1 MMTKNG
7 IYSIMVRIEVTKMV
21 KIDLTNLK
29 PILQNEKYALYILSQ
44 IKDNLYS
51 GIRLNK
57 ENNTQTRVNIQKLP
71 KIRVVDIYYND
82 KMVHIR

>member
-1 MMTKNG
+1 MLIKNI
-7 IYSIMVRIEVTKMV
+7 IYLIIALHGGTNMV
-21 KIDLTNLK
+21 KIDLTNLR
-29 PILQNEKYALYILSQ
+29 PVLQNEKYALYILSQ
-44 IKDNLYS
+44 IKDNLYL

>member
-1 MMTKNG
+1 MTKK
-7 IYSIMVRIEVTKMV
+7 IICLIMVHIVVTKMV

>member
-1 MMTKNG
+1 
-7 IYSIMVRIEVTKMV
+7 MVHIVVTKMV

-29 PILQNEKYALYILSQ
+29 PVLQNEKYALYILSQ

-57 ENNTQTRVNIQKLP
+57 ENNIQTRVNIQKLP

>member
-1 MMTKNG
+1 MMTKN
-7 IYSIMVRIEVTKMV
+7 IICLIMVRIVVTKMV
-21 KIDLTNLK
+21 KIDLTNLI
-29 PILQNEKYALYILSQ
+29 PVLQNEKYALYILSQ

-57 ENNTQTRVNIQKLP
+57 ENNTQTRVNIEKLP

-82 KMVHIR
+82 KHINIR

>member
-1 MMTKNG
+1 MMTKN
-7 IYSIMVRIEVTKMV
+7 IICLIMAHIVVTKMV

-29 PILQNEKYALYILSQ
+29 PVLQNEKYALYILSQ

-51 GIRLNK
+51 GIRLDK
-57 ENNTQTRVNIQKLP
+57 QSKDQVRVNIEKLP

-82 KMVHIR
+82 KHINIR

>member
-1 MMTKNG
+1 
-7 IYSIMVRIEVTKMV
+7 MV
-21 KIDLTNLK
+21 KVDLTNLK

-57 ENNTQTRVNIQKLP
+57 EDKSQTRVNIQKLP

>member
-1 MMTKNG
+1 
-7 IYSIMVRIEVTKMV
+7 MV
-21 KIDLTNLK
+21 KIDLANLK

>member
-1 MMTKNG
+1 
-7 IYSIMVRIEVTKMV
+7 MVHIVVTKMV